1 MLKRSVDDDTDH
13 DHAPTVDSIHPARKI
28 PKKRGRPPAD
38 LMSAVITEGAS
49 ASAASSS
56 SSPSKAEAKA
66 PATER
71 PYIPED
77 LDLDP
82 ESKLRRTNYRLPENK
97 VKLSSAVQEILNDN
111 PVRCPGLKSKCLALA
126 QKYGIPANTIRD
138 NYLRIRRLNRGD
150 LL

>member
-28 PKKRGRPPAD
+28 PKKRGNPPAD
-38 LMSAVITEGAS
+38 LMSAVNTEGAS

-66 PATER
+66 P
-71 PYIPED
+71 
-77 LDLDP
+77 
-82 ESKLRRTNYRLPENK
+82 LRRTNYRLPENK
-97 VKLSSAVQEILNDN
+97 VKLSSAVQEILIDN
-111 PVRCPGLKSKCLALA
+111 PVRCPGLKPKCLALA